1 MFAKDDDKFQST
13 VPGEEGVTCDFT
25 IYQEGSEV
33 SLHCKKFLFQI
44 EIKKAFKNIGCCSQ

>member
-1 MFAKDDDKFQST
+1 MTRIYNLNKKNLFYVLAKDDDKFQST

-33 SLHCKKFLFQI
+33 ISHC
-44 EIKKAFKNIGCCSQ
+44 